1 MKKESGKYSLALIAE
16 LVCCLLGGCAFC
28 CALLPAMG
36 QDAGLM
42 DCLLYVFVDLSLIFL
57 LSRRWWIAPALIG
70 AVAVLGAGV
79 VYIFHFWEPVKEYCR
94 GFIEWYNAAYPYTL
108 PYSENGSLFLIH
120 LAFAFPVTL
129 ILYIFFRRIAF
140 LPLWVLLSG
149 ALLYWMHVSGSK
161 QMLAAAA
168 LLLIATLVL
177 LARTN
182 AHSINRKLGRSE
194 KIPSASM
201 QLTALVLAPLVTLFA
216 FAFGPKTEG
225 AWQSH
230 GLVNLVQDVRD
241 IFSFYGEGTYGEGSF
256 DLGYSG
262 LAPHGMTLGGDIDP
276 NNRTVMR
283 VKTSTPILLAGAVY
297 DSYNGYGWYDTGA
310 GGRFRFVSPLWRGKR
325 REVFAVGKPSSRKA
339 AEPYGKVTRVA
350 SLEISLSGRLRS
362 LFSGGKLEG
371 VTMPVYGD
379 VTDVY
384 FNSQGELFTQELP
397 DISMN
402 YVIKTRVF
410 DREREDF
417 DENMRELVIAAASS
431 RDRDYDE
438 IAEVNTVVSEM
449 VEPFVWELAARIT
462 EGCDNDYDKALAIE
476 KWIADNCRYTKNPG
490 DGPLDRDFLSAFLE
504 TREGYCTYYATAMT
518 ILARICGLPARYVT
532 GYGLKQ
538 ADRKPNTTNYI
549 ATNATAHAW
558 SQVYFYGVGWVDFD
572 PTEWEAFELVEM
584 DAPIVR
590 DPKPAETP
598 VTPEIPKLELPKPE
612 QEEEEES
619 IEEPEKPAISKT
631 WRIVLLVL
639 LGDLAAFLVFLGT
652 RAVLL
657 IFKVENFYYRLIRR
671 YPDNRTRADE
681 CYRRII
687 RQLGF
692 LGLEMQPSDTILSF
706 SARADELLGSAPG
719 HEPMQKACRP
729 VVLSRFAMRKP
740 TDGELKRM
748 CDFYVYLEKELR
760 QRLGFK
766 NYILRRMILGR

>member
-1 MKKESGKYSLALIAE
+1 MMKENGKLSLSLVAE

-28 CALLPAMG
+28 SAVLPAMG
-36 QDAGLM
+36 QDAGLL

-57 LSRRWWIAPALIG
+57 LSRRWWIAPALIAAA
-70 AVAVLGAGV
+70 AVIGAGI
-79 VYIFHFWEPVKEYCR
+79 VYFFHFWEPVKEYCL
-94 GFIEWYNAAYPYTL
+94 GFAEWYGAAYPYTL
-108 PYSENGSLFLIH
+108 PYSENGSLFLVH
-120 LAFAFPVTL
+120 LAFSFPVTL
-129 ILYIFFRRIAF
+129 VLYIFFRRIPF
-140 LPLWVLLSG
+140 LPVWVLLSG
-149 ALLYWMHVSGSK
+149 GLLYWMHISSSQ

-168 LLLIATLVL
+168 MLLIATLVL

-182 AHSINRKLGRSE
+182 AYSINRKLGRGE

-201 QLTALVLAPLVTLFA
+201 QFTALILAPIVVLFA

-225 AWQSH
+225 AWRSQ

-241 IFSFYGEGTYGEGSF
+241 VFSFYGEGSYGEGNF
-256 DLGYSG
+256 DLGFSG
-262 LAPHGMTLGGDIDP
+262 LAPHGMTLGGDIEP

-325 REVFAVGKPSSRKA
+325 REVFTVGKPSDRKA

-350 SLEISLSGRLRS
+350 SLEISLVNRFRS
-362 LFSGGKLEG
+362 LFAGGKMEG
-371 VTMPVYGD
+371 LTMPAYGD
-379 VTDVY
+379 AADVY
-384 FNSQGELFTQELP
+384 FNSQGELFTLEVP

-410 DREREDF
+410 ARDREDF
-417 DENMRELVIAAASS
+417 DENMRELVRLAAAS
-431 RDRDYDE
+431 RDREYEE
-438 IAEVNTVVSEM
+438 IQARYTEVSEL
-449 VEPFVWELAARIT
+449 VEPFVRELAAEIT
-462 EGCDNDYDKALAIE
+462 AGCDNDYDKALAIE
-476 KWIADNCRYTKNPG
+476 KWISENCTYTKTPG

-504 TREGYCTYYATAMT
+504 TREGYCTYYATAMA
-518 ILARICGLPARYVT
+518 ILARISGLPARYVT

-538 ADRKPNTTNYI
+538 ADRKPATTSYI

-558 SQVYFYGVGWVDFD
+558 AQVYFYGVGWVDFD
-572 PTEWEAFELVEM
+572 PVEWEFYELVET

-590 DPKPAETP
+590 DPKPVQTP
-598 VTPEIPKLELPKPE
+598 VTPEIPKPE
-612 QEEEEES
+612 IPEPEP
-619 IEEPEKPAISKT
+619 EEPEPGEDIGPQQGSRT
-631 WRIVLLVL
+631 WRIVLIVL
-639 LGDLAAFLVFLGT
+639 LGDLGAFLIFLGI

-692 LGLEMQPSDTILSF
+692 LGLEMQPSDTIMSF
-706 SARADELLGSAPG
+706 SQKADELLGSAPG
-719 HEPMQKACRP
+719 HEPMQKACQP

-740 TDGELKRM
+740 TDGQLKRM
-748 CDFYVYLEKELR
+748 CDFYIFLEKELR
-760 QRLGFK
+760 QKLGLK
-766 NYILRRMILGR
+766 DYILHRMILGR